1 MQKKIVEVIV
11 RHTSSSDW
19 VSFIYLAILIL
30 IVAAKYINTNEF
42 YLFFKFDFLKSYFAE
57 KKRFKQQIIWFD
69 LILFMIT
76 ISVMSLSIMQ
86 IKTLKTNSDIIN
98 FSQIG
103 LFFSIII
110 ISKSILEICV
120 GIFINKTDLILN
132 YILFKIASL
141 GYASLFILPLTAIL
155 AYNQFTSEG
164 FSYTIIALFCLINL
178 VFIGNYVY
186 RYRKYLM
193 QDWYYFILYICSLE
207 IAPLVISYKWL
218 NS

>member
-1 MQKKIVEVIV
+1 MEVIV

-19 VSFIYLAILIL
+19 ISFIYIAILIL

-57 KKRFKQQIIWFD
+57 KQRLKQQIIWFD
-69 LILFMIT
+69 LILFIIT
-76 ISVMSLSIMQ
+76 ISIMSLSTMQ
-86 IKTLKTNSDIIN
+86 IEKLKTNSDIVN

-120 GIFINKTDLILN
+120 GVFINKADLILN
-132 YILFKIASL
+132 YILFKTASL
-141 GYASLFILPLTAIL
+141 GYASLFILPFTAIL
-155 AYNQFTSEG
+155 TYNQIAFEE
-164 FSYTIIALFCLINL
+164 FPYVIIALFCLINL
-178 VFIGNYVY
+178 AFIGNYVY
-186 RYRKYLM
+186 RYRNYLIR
-193 QDWYYFILYICSLE
+193 DWYYFILYICSLE

>member
-1 MQKKIVEVIV
+1 MEVIV

-19 VSFIYLAILIL
+19 ISFIYLAILIL

-57 KKRFKQQIIWFD
+57 KKRLKQQFIWFD
-69 LILFMIT
+69 LILFAIT
-76 ISVMSLSIMQ
+76 ISVMSISTMQ
-86 IKTLKTNSDIIN
+86 VENLKTNLDIVN

-120 GIFINKTDLILN
+120 GVFINKTDLILN
-132 YILFKIASL
+132 FVLFKIASL

-155 AYNQFTSEG
+155 TYNKIG
-164 FSYTIIALFCLINL
+164 FERFPYLVIALFCLINL
-178 VFIGNYVY
+178 VFIGNYIY
-186 RYRKYLM
+186 RYRKYII